1 MPSPTPRRPHLTALV
16 GAPGGSAGARPAR
29 LRTVLL
35 LVLPF
40 LLLGTGTA
48 VAYWAA
54 AGSGTGTAA
63 AGTAQPLSTVTTSAS
78 TTSVL
83 YPGGPAADVALVVLN
98 PNPYPVTITGVSAD
112 GPVIAS
118 GGLGTCTTH
127 GVTFSPPASGL
138 PFTVSPSA
146 SATVTLGGAAEMSTA
161 AENGCQGATFTLPV
175 ALTGE
180 SS

>member
-1 MPSPTPRRPHLTALV
+1 MPSPTPPRPHLAVLV
-16 GAPGGSAGARPAR
+16 GAPVRSAAARPAR
-29 LRTVLL
+29 RRTVLL
-35 LVLPF
+35 LALPF

-63 AGTAQPLSTVTTSAS
+63 AGTAQPLSTVATSAS
-78 TTSVL
+78 TTSLL
-83 YPGGPAADVALVVLN
+83 YPGGPAADVALVVQN

-112 GPVIAS
+112 GPVTAS
-118 GGLGTCTTH
+118 GGIGTCTTH
-127 GVTFSPPASGL
+127 GVTFGTPTSGL

-146 SATVTLGGAAEMSTA
+146 SATVTLGGAAQMSAT

-175 ALTGE
+175 ALTGA

>member
-1 MPSPTPRRPHLTALV
+1 VSSATAPRPHLTARV
-16 GAPGGSAGARPAR
+16 GAPAARPAHPGR
-29 LRTVLL
+29 RRTVLL
-35 LVLPF
+35 LVVPF

-54 AGSGTGTAA
+54 AGAGSGTAA

-78 TTSVL
+78 VSSLL
-83 YPGGPAADVALVVLN
+83 YPGGPAADVTLAVQN
-98 PNPYPVTITGVSAD
+98 PNPYPVTVTGVAVD
-112 GPVIAS
+112 GAVTAT
-118 GGLGTCTTH
+118 GGIGTCATH
-127 GVTFSPPASGL
+127 GVSLVAPTGGL

-146 SATVTLGGAAEMSTA
+146 TATVTLSGAATMSTA

-175 ALTGE
+175 SLTGA